1 MYNLY
6 YIIVP
11 NIFSANEKGKNKYAR
26 MTEVQRTNRRKRQ
39 NTLEACQQKKNHCN
53 MKKMLSVQSLLQWT
67 THCGTQRCSQQKKN
81 HCNMKKDALCAESI
95 AMDNPLWDPEMQSPI
110 SQVQSA
116 ATLGIIQ
123 TFSILR
129 GGLFLYCLNLS
140 NRKTQWT
147 MMSMT

>member
-39 NTLEACQQKKNHCN
+39 NTLEAC
-53 MKKMLSVQSLLQWT
+53 
-67 THCGTQRCSQQKKN
+67 QQKKN